1 MFFKLYKRVFCKNKI
16 KNSLQNVAILL
27 RNNRDCRLN
36 IDQRYFL
43 ETKAL
48 IKELIAHGILQR
60 EHRGHCL
67 PGYVH

>member
-1 MFFKLYKRVFCKNKI
+1 MFLNYIKEFSVKNKI
-16 KNSLQNVAILL
+16 KNSLQNVKFAL

-36 IDQRYFL
+36 YRPTLFL

-48 IKELIAHGILQR
+48 IKVHCSWYFTG

-67 PGYVH
+67 PGYV